1 MKDPVLPEQSA
12 DQPAAAVP
20 TDRDKLRRQ
29 ILGKNPSAALIAN
42 AKRVLSVLAITDAA
56 GKPVQGEPAKGV
68 FVIELT
74 RKGDGRG
81 REELLNLCHALW
93 PEATFGYKA

>member
-20 TDRDKLRRQ
+20 TDRDRLRRQ
-29 ILGKNPSAALIAN
+29 ILGKNPSSALIAN
-42 AKRVLSVLAITDAA
+42 AKRVLTVLAITDAA
-56 GKPVQGEPAKGV
+56 GKPVQGEPAKGA

>member
-12 DQPAAAVP
+12 EQPAAAVP

-56 GKPVQGEPAKGV
+56 GKPVQGEPAKGA